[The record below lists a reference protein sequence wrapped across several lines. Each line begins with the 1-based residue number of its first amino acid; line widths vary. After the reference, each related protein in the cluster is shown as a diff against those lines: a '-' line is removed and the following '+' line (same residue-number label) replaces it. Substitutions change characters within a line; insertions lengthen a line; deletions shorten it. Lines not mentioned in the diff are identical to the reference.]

1 MFKTHR
7 VTERQRE
14 RKREGEKENSW
25 LWRVC
30 AVGNLVIP
38 GHSILI
44 WPLFLKT
51 SATLISSSAV
61 RNVVFG
67 NRHGVY
73 IIVFI

>member
-1 MFKTHR
+1 
-7 VTERQRE
+7 
-14 RKREGEKENSW
+14 
-25 LWRVC
+25 
-30 AVGNLVIP
+30 VGNLVIP